1 MRVFLFAVV
10 LGETGHTMTV
20 NARRDRKLPRKS
32 DPLLLL
38 LHIPHPVAG
47 GRSLQNLGQRGFS

>member
-38 LHIPHPVAG
+38 RIPHPVAG